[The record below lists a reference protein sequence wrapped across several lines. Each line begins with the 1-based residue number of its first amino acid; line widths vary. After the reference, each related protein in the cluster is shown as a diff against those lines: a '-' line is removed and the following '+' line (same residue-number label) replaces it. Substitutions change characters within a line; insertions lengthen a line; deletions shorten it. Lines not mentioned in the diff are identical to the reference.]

1 MFNLIPSSA
10 SSKRKLTSKLRCPS
24 RTDSVRYGGILGGI
38 GAWVLLYV
46 LSTSAHAFAPV
57 IAGTPPSPQQDGHRY
72 TLAPTIES
80 TIRTLVQAV
89 DWTVGASPVDAR
101 SITLE
106 DDVTDLREL
115 MDSVVAMSSPA
126 AASGGDPM
134 DLRVVPPIVT
144 RILADEVRVGQLL
157 VQMLGNAVGVAHRV
171 PRTPHG
177 PGGRF
182 NHCMVAMPTSR
193 PNGLTGPHVTID
205 YRSTCILRRPMN
217 TVTAI

>member
-1 MFNLIPSSA
+1 
-10 SSKRKLTSKLRCPS
+10 
-24 RTDSVRYGGILGGI
+24 
-38 GAWVLLYV
+38 
-46 LSTSAHAFAPV
+46 
-57 IAGTPPSPQQDGHRY
+57 
-72 TLAPTIES
+72 
-80 TIRTLVQAV
+80 LVQAV
-89 DWTVGASPVDAR
+89 DRTVGASPVDAR

-106 DDVTDLREL
+106 DNVTDLREL

-144 RILADEVRVGQLL
+144 RILADEVRVGQLV

-182 NHCMVAMPTSR
+182 NHCMVAMLTSR

-217 TVTAI
+217 AVTAI